1 MKRLLTA
8 AILCALLAGCTGK
21 TTPAPTATPVPD
33 YTVVAKNRY
42 ASFEGSGRHG
52 FYVTIVVGGVE
63 RETVLGLDN
72 TVGPCWNKAT
82 LGSILPTECR

>member
-21 TTPAPTATPVPD
+21 ATPAPTATPVPD

-42 ASFEGSGRHG
+42 VSAAGSGRWG

-63 RETVLGLDN
+63 RETVLGPN
-72 TVGPCWNKAT
+72 NNESPCWAKAT
-82 LGSILPTECR
+82 LGSILPPECR